1 MTSEI
6 DREDAQW
13 LDSLAGKPDPTADT
27 ITNAQ
32 ASALRHALHK
42 RKARLDAMV
51 PHVDEIQYQQLLFRL
66 RQEGLTGKQ
75 SSWSGVMQ
83 WGQTMGQLA
92 ARVMTTNNTIP
103 WAIAATAVLVVG
115 VALQMNLLQQG
126 KDASRMHDA
135 FRSGGTVLIVSNPKA
150 RAEELLL
157 GLKAAGTDT
166 NVIAGPDSQ
175 FQLRFKSSAAAL
187 EYLNNQRIEPTE
199 VEGFVTLTITATVK
213 VQ

>member
-13 LDSLAGKPDPTADT
+13 LDSLAGRPDVSADP
-27 ITNAQ
+27 ITNTQ
-32 ASALRHALHK
+32 ASALRHALQK

-83 WGQTMGQLA
+83 WGRTKGQLA
-92 ARVMTTNNTIP
+92 ARVMTVHNTLA
-103 WAIAATAVLVVG
+103 WAIAATAVLVIG
-115 VALQMNLLQQG
+115 VALQMNTLQQG
-126 KDASRMHDA
+126 QDTSRMHDA

-157 GLKAAGTDT
+157 GLKAAGTET
-166 NVIAGPDSQ
+166 NLIAGPDGQ
-175 FQLRFKSSAAAL
+175 FQLRFKSSATAL

-199 VEGFVTLTITATVK
+199 IEGFITLKITKELKTN
-213 VQ
+213 